1 MTVVTP
7 PSRNVLASPHVHRAA
22 RGVDDA
28 LRGWIFVVKEMDQ
41 VCGRDRPGSLP
52 THVRSN
58 GQTYGVQVELEM
70 RQLLHPPPLS
80 GSLN

>member
-1 MTVVTP
+1 MGEIV
-7 PSRNVLASPHVHRAA
+7 N
-22 RGVDDA
+22 
-28 LRGWIFVVKEMDQ
+28 
-41 VCGRDRPGSLP
+41 GRLP

-58 GQTYGVQVELEM
+58 GQTYAVQVELKM

>member
-1 MTVVTP
+1 MFWIRRMSTALP
-7 PSRNVLASPHVHRAA
+7 MASTTLF
-22 RGVDDA
+22 VDGY
-28 LRGWIFVVKEMDQ
+28 LSLKKRIKCVGEIVN
-41 VCGRDRPGSLP
+41 GRLP

-58 GQTYGVQVELEM
+58 GQTYAVQVELVM